1 MSDDGPPKLA
11 PSAVTVAQES
21 RQMQQARPANGSA
34 GLRNL
39 APRQQCSAPD
49 MMRMVGT
56 IPQGTTLPRQL
67 QTQPQANMRSSQG
80 TPQMVQ
86 LHQVQQVPVA
96 GRVITMNSMQ
106 APQQLIPVPMRMVSN
121 GSSMN
126 DGQQAPNSIQLMP
139 QFLPANARIGQNIRF
154 MPHPNDTSNV
164 HNVASQQA
172 AMNAL
177 RPGNA
182 ALMVVQGPNGPMVLN
197 TSAMHPGM
205 IPQNL
210 VPVGIA
216 QGIQGMQTMQNV
228 QRQQQ
233 QQHQNQQQ
241 LQQHAKTM
249 ASRCKKRRPESGS
262 GEMSVGEYLALG
274 MDEKGRADSGSC
286 GTDSP
291 DTAGDAPPALDRGDT
306 IDDSSP
312 QPVTDSAKSLESI
325 FVREA
330 LAFRARG
337 GGCGKP
343 LVHYMD
349 GFTIEMLSKVQIRTI
364 LLHEFKLGRKAVEAH
379 ENIVKAWGP
388 DVVSLRTTQLWFQKF
403 RSGDTSLED
412 EPGRGRIRELDD
424 DALKSLVEADPR
436 KTVRELAEDLQVSFS
451 TVAKR
456 LEKLGK
462 VKKMDQ
468 WVPHELNAEQ
478 MLRRYQISSELL
490 LRNKNDPFLDRIVTC
505 DEKWILYDNRKR
517 SSQWLDRDEPPKQ
530 FPKKKLHEKK
540 TMLTVWWNS
549 AGILH
554 YEFLKTG
561 ETIDADNYCRQ
572 LDKMHENLA
581 RASPAVVN
589 RKGPILLHDNARPH
603 VSQKTSQKLSDLGCE
618 ILPHPPYS
626 PDLSPTDYH
635 FFKHLDNLVKGRV
648 FKDQTDAENAFREFI
663 ASKTPDFYRKGIHD
677 LVKRW
682 QKCESDVPFPL
693 AQYDKI
699 TELVSSEVL
708 DDIMPLIADIDVKNK
723 TEEKPSKEKNSPA
736 KPTKAATPTPA
747 VPENESKRKVP
758 ARSRRSAQTQSEAHP
773 SKPKKEEPDNATEDR
788 AEERKQSKSRRPAPV
803 HHPPRR
809 RTNELELLLSM
820 DFGPKDCGRRILDTE
835 KRKSVLDKEKR
846 LSSET
851 GDDHEKTEHAEKPR
865 SRQKRRSTQSSTT
878 DSPSKAERS
887 RSSVDSM
894 DTHSHSSKR
903 SWFCDFLSYHDAL
916 RYIQNCRKFVAF
928 NLFRFFTLVVW
939 VCIIVRKREAYTG
952 DSDWYVE
959 AARHAHLSGLI
970 RR

>member
-349 GFTIEMLSKVQIRTI
+349 GFTIE
-364 LLHEFKLGRKAVEAH
+364 
-379 ENIVKAWGP
+379 
-388 DVVSLRTTQLWFQKF
+388 
-403 RSGDTSLED
+403 
-412 EPGRGRIRELDD
+412 
-424 DALKSLVEADPR
+424 
-436 KTVRELAEDLQVSFS
+436 
-451 TVAKR
+451 
-456 LEKLGK
+456 
-462 VKKMDQ
+462 
-468 WVPHELNAEQ
+468 
-478 MLRRYQISSELL
+478 
-490 LRNKNDPFLDRIVTC
+490 
-505 DEKWILYDNRKR
+505 
-517 SSQWLDRDEPPKQ
+517 
-530 FPKKKLHEKK
+530 
-540 TMLTVWWNS
+540 
-549 AGILH
+549 
-554 YEFLKTG
+554 
-561 ETIDADNYCRQ
+561 
-572 LDKMHENLA
+572 
-581 RASPAVVN
+581 
-589 RKGPILLHDNARPH
+589 
-603 VSQKTSQKLSDLGCE
+603 
-618 ILPHPPYS
+618 
-626 PDLSPTDYH
+626 
-635 FFKHLDNLVKGRV
+635 
-648 FKDQTDAENAFREFI
+648 
-663 ASKTPDFYRKGIHD
+663 
-677 LVKRW
+677 
-682 QKCESDVPFPL
+682 ESDVPFPL